1 MSLPGVA
8 YSDRNYKAGA
18 VWRRILSQIEVLRF
32 LLILRVPLE
41 LSVLNDP
48 FLGESKT
55 QGEGSGPQLAAPYR
69 IFRVK
74 QCF

>member
-1 MSLPGVA
+1 MSCLFRQKLQGR
-8 YSDRNYKAGA
+8 SCLETD
-18 VWRRILSQIEVLRF
+18 LESEVLRF
-32 LLILRVPLE
+32 LLVLRVPLE

-48 FLGESKT
+48 FLGKIKT